1 MCNIPPKFYELC
13 RLCLSCDGV
22 KSSIFDDEGTQRN
35 FPLKIM
41 TCLSILVSDR
51 DLLPSSICHRCVYKL
66 DVLYDFKEVSR
77 KSDVILKQYLSYTEH
92 LSNKSQASMKK
103 GTDNLVDCNSKKAD
117 QNGVQD
123 ERTLSPLSE
132 RSMDKETQEMV
143 AALEMRIKEE
153 PEDEEEE
160 EDRTEGEED
169 MCDGSLHMNGESHKF
184 KSDDRIELSKPSEP
198 GGQEDHDQGL
208 DMSVERKLKVE
219 ETLEEEKQNGTSHG
233 SPRESDNE
241 ESNCESPACSAD
253 AETLG
258 RWRADVRFSSD
269 ECHNVGNRPV
279 GQASNLLRTLIS
291 CRKLGITPTEAAANN
306 RAVPVGISLQHSLKS
321 RSKLYSANQGSPVPE
336 TNVESHSAAVL
347 GNRTNLP
354 SAEEMP
360 SAFTLA
366 MKSMEK
372 AARANMTVVAVSKQD
387 SNRRKQSCPSKA
399 DASAIRRSP
408 VSPYVHGETY
418 LPDFTGNSP
427 WCNISAVKTG
437 RLAARRMDLACSNCG
452 TMTTTIWRRNPEG
465 EMVCNACGL
474 YYKLHGVNRPVTMR
488 RDTIHTRRRRPK
500 GEKGSGRHRNKSGN
514 SGSSNEDPVD
524 MLAALRRQIQPHLML
539 ALQATP
545 ESSKSI
551 SLSTSSS
558 HNHLSPVVSVPSA
571 YAMVQVKAEPM
582 ESAGEEEEEEDEDEN
597 MADLPLNLVSTT
609 LAEPSSQ

>member
-1 MCNIPPKFYELC
+1 M
-13 RLCLSCDGV
+13 
-22 KSSIFDDEGTQRN
+22 
-35 FPLKIM
+35 
-41 TCLSILVSDR
+41 
-51 DLLPSSICHRCVYKL
+51 
-66 DVLYDFKEVSR
+66 
-77 KSDVILKQYLSYTEH
+77 
-92 LSNKSQASMKK
+92 
-103 GTDNLVDCNSKKAD
+103 
-117 QNGVQD
+117 
-123 ERTLSPLSE
+123 
-132 RSMDKETQEMV
+132 
-143 AALEMRIKEE
+143 
-153 PEDEEEE
+153 
-160 EDRTEGEED
+160 
-169 MCDGSLHMNGESHKF
+169 
-184 KSDDRIELSKPSEP
+184 SKPSEP

-208 DMSVERKLKVE
+208 DMSVDRKLKVE

-253 AETLG
+253 DETQG
-258 RWRADVRFSSD
+258 RWRADIRFSSD
-269 ECHNVGNRPV
+269 ECQDVGNRPV
-279 GQASNLLRTLIS
+279 GEASNLLRTLIS

-372 AARANMTVVAVSKQD
+372 AARANMAVVAVSKQD
-387 SNRRKQSCPSKA
+387 NNRRKQSCPSKA

-551 SLSTSSS
+551 SLSTSSN

-582 ESAGEEEEEEDEDEN
+582 ESAGEEEEEDEDEDEN